1 MVEDEDDDSGEVIEG
16 YWEKVFGYVSE
27 NQVDARWILRYPND
41 SRAHG
46 SLRIVS
52 HPDLK
57 PGYLR
62 AYSTFVTSRR
72 PKTREEIEKAV
83 EEYKMQ
89 ETELEIYSIDEHIE
103 TLERVLED
111 RYQELEKI
119 FNVKVFGR

>member
-1 MVEDEDDDSGEVIEG
+1 MVEDEEDDSGELIEG
-16 YWEKVFGYVSE
+16 FWERVFGYVTE
-27 NQVDARWILRYPND
+27 NRIDARWILRYPND
-41 SRAHG
+41 TRAHG

-62 AYSTFVTSRR
+62 AYSSFVTSRR
-72 PKTREEIEKAV
+72 PKTKKEIEQTVK
-83 EEYKMQ
+83 EYQMQ

-103 TLERVLED
+103 TFDRVIED

-119 FNVKVFGR
+119 FNVKIFGR